1 MARTTKSNI
10 TQRTVG
16 PVPLAVEPTDP
27 VPLAQSGSDSIWG
40 TDHGRW
46 PEVTVSVQKPFAW
59 DAKELQPLNIPQPI
73 VVPFLMRLKEV
84 DWYTF
89 DRTISLNVVRGGQV
103 VATAGPNAH
112 SEFDLLFQPNQ
123 QAYFI
128 TSSFIRLATS
138 WTLAVRWEIVSRSVD
153 RQLNPAEV
161 LPNTAPAEPDTE
173 SERIPTPLSQPPDQL
188 AAPVE
193 SHKTNRFAAWIRR
206 QWK

>member
-1 MARTTKSNI
+1 MARTTRSTGMQN
-10 TQRTVG
+10 TVG
-16 PVPLAVEPTDP
+16 PVPIATLPTDP
-27 VPLAQSGSDSIWG
+27 VPLSQSGSDSIWG

-153 RQLNPAEV
+153 KPAAELPELEGIQAAKDVALQTVQQTTQQSPAIAATTARRLGWSARLKQLFKRA
-161 LPNTAPAEPDTE
+161 
-173 SERIPTPLSQPPDQL
+173 
-188 AAPVE
+188 
-193 SHKTNRFAAWIRR
+193 
-206 QWK
+206 

>member
-1 MARTTKSNI
+1 MARTPRSAG
-10 TQRTVG
+10 TQNTLG
-16 PVPLAVEPTDP
+16 PVGLAVNPNDI
-27 VPLAQSGSDSIWG
+27 VPLRQAGADSIWG

-103 VATAGPNAH
+103 VATAGPNSH

-128 TSSFIRLATS
+128 TSSYIRLATS

-153 RQLNPAEV
+153 
-161 LPNTAPAEPDTE
+161 
-173 SERIPTPLSQPPDQL
+173 
-188 AAPVE
+188 APVE
-193 SHKTNRFAAWIRR
+193 IESVLSSIPDLEQPQAVTPIPQIEQPLAAAEPITAKGSNRFSSWIKRR
-206 QWK
+206 FK